1 MNRRAGDVVVAPEVD
16 TASEILVTID
26 KGR

>member
-1 MNRRAGDVVVAPEVD
+1 MNRRAGDVVVSPEVVATTD
-16 TASEILVTID
+16 ILVTID